1 MSQGIASFSY
11 AEASFPLKR
20 QSDSSLDS
28 SLTFD
33 QTKSGTGSRNIF
45 QIQNSI
51 LFGEQQIAINILLP
65 LIHTDSYNRKSL
77 QSFRSSQARKS
88 LASLTQVKKAH
99 ESWSPKVLRSPKSS
113 PALARLPVS
122 GPSPQSPKLYNTELT
137 LAAMEDDMPTSR
149 YNELRNGADAET
161 LREQSY
167 VSTRDSM
174 PSDDTMASRSSV
186 ASDFGNG
193 DGNDASASTVNKTK
207 DRTTLRDMIDK
218 MVVSFNGRHQCC

>member
-1 MSQGIASFSY
+1 
-11 AEASFPLKR
+11 
-20 QSDSSLDS
+20 
-28 SLTFD
+28 
-33 QTKSGTGSRNIF
+33 
-45 QIQNSI
+45 
-51 LFGEQQIAINILLP
+51 
-65 LIHTDSYNRKSL
+65 
-77 QSFRSSQARKS
+77 
-88 LASLTQVKKAH
+88 
-99 ESWSPKVLRSPKSS
+99 
-113 PALARLPVS
+113 
-122 GPSPQSPKLYNTELT
+122 
-137 LAAMEDDMPTSR
+137 MEDDMPTSR

>member
-1 MSQGIASFSY
+1 M
-11 AEASFPLKR
+11 
-20 QSDSSLDS
+20 
-28 SLTFD
+28 
-33 QTKSGTGSRNIF
+33 
-45 QIQNSI
+45 
-51 LFGEQQIAINILLP
+51 LLP
-65 LIHTDSYNRKSL
+65 LTHTDSYNRTSL
-77 QSFRSSQARKS
+77 RTFRSSQARKS

-137 LAAMEDDMPTSR
+137 LAALEDDMPSSL
-149 YNELRNGADAET
+149 YSELRNGADAET
-161 LREQSY
+161 LGEQSY

-193 DGNDASASTVNKTK
+193 DGNDTSACTVNKTK
-207 DRTTLRDMIDK
+207 ERITLRDMIDK
-218 MVVSFNGRHQCC
+218 MVVSFNGRHHVAEMDVSNIIVNY